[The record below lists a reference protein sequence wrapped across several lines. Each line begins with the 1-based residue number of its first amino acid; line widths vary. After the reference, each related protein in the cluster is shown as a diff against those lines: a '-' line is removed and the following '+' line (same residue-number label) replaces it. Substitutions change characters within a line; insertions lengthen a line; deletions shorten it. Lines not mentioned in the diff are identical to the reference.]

1 MKYYNKIKKF
11 GGQIR
16 KEMIYM
22 ENKKSKFISWVKKH
36 RVELIVS
43 GISVASLILIILHY
57 NGSVDDLFNMI
68 HNKTLNKNINNEN
81 LAQVFNLQTI
91 TESKIKGDIKIPV
104 KEHIRK
110 LPKGCHASPT
120 KIKEAFSKGIDIS
133 DGSSTLVRSYTRNA
147 A

>member
-22 ENKKSKFISWVKKH
+22 ENKKSKFILWVKKH

-68 HNKTLNKNINNEN
+68 RNKTLNKNINNEN
-81 LAQVFNLQTI
+81 LAQVFNLQPI
-91 TESKIKGDIKIPV
+91 TENKIKGDIEISV

>member
-1 MKYYNKIKKF
+1 MKYYNKIKKSV
-11 GGQIR
+11 GQIR

-22 ENKKSKFISWVKKH
+22 ENKKSEFISWVKKH

-133 DGSSTLVRSYTRNA
+133 DGSSTLVRSYTKNVA
-147 A
+147 

>member
-1 MKYYNKIKKF
+1 
-11 GGQIR
+11 
-16 KEMIYM
+16 M
-22 ENKKSKFISWVKKH
+22 ENKKSEFISWVKKH

-133 DGSSTLVRSYTRNA
+133 DGSSTLVRSYTKNVA
-147 A
+147 

>member
-1 MKYYNKIKKF
+1 
-11 GGQIR
+11 
-16 KEMIYM
+16 M
-22 ENKKSKFISWVKKH
+22 ENKKSEFISWVKKH

>member
-68 HNKTLNKNINNEN
+68 RNKTLNKNINNEN
-81 LAQVFNLQTI
+81 LAQVFNLQPI
-91 TESKIKGDIKIPV
+91 TENKIKGDIEISV

-110 LPKGCHASPT
+110 LLKGCHASPT

>member
-68 HNKTLNKNINNEN
+68 RNKTLNKNINNEN
-81 LAQVFNLQTI
+81 LAQVFNLQPI
-91 TESKIKGDIKIPV
+91 TENKIKGDIEISV